1 MEITDQ
7 RRARMPRIYDDITQT
22 ISKTPMV
29 RLSRVA
35 KGIKAEIIAKLEFFN
50 PCGSMKDRI
59 GVAMLEA
66 AEKTGFINPRTSIIV
81 EPTSGNTGCALAFV
95 CAVKGYKLVLV
106 MPENASE
113 ENKDKVIV
121 VILPDTDEEYI
132 STRIFKQGKRNIK
145 IN

>member
-1 MEITDQ
+1 
-7 RRARMPRIYDDITQT
+7 
-22 ISKTPMV
+22 
-29 RLSRVA
+29 
-35 KGIKAEIIAKLEFFN
+35 
-50 PCGSMKDRI
+50 
-59 GVAMLEA
+59 
-66 AEKTGFINPRTSIIV
+66 
-81 EPTSGNTGCALAFV
+81 
-95 CAVKGYKLVLV
+95 